1 MRDNK
6 GRFVPGNPGGPGRK
20 PKEHSITTQLRNLSE
35 DIDEETGKTKAQML
49 AEKLWA
55 MALEEGDKQVMVHI
69 IDRLDGKPKESLE
82 VEQVQ
87 VQPLVVKKSG
97 EGHGE

>member
-1 MRDNK
+1 MASGFAAHPENINRK
-6 GRFVPGNPGGPGRK
+6 GRPK
-20 PKEHSITTQLRNLSE
+20 KEHSITHQLRALSE
-35 DIDEETGKTKAQML
+35 EIDEESGKTKAQLL

-55 MALEEGDKQVMVHI
+55 LALEEGDKQVMVHI

-87 VQPLVVKKSG
+87 VQPLVIKKSG
-97 EGHGE
+97 EGHDE